1 VTRRKNPVSPGAA
14 YPREVTAHPRPRA
27 RGLVIGLAAAVS
39 FGISAPLAKEL
50 LEEVEPQ
57 LLAGLLYLGAFA
69 LLTAVP
75 RRAHT
80 RETPVRRAD
89 APRVALMV
97 VAGGIVAPVLLLVG
111 LVEVSAISGS
121 LLLNLEGPLT
131 VLIAAL
137 VFGEYLGLRA
147 SVASALIFGGAT
159 VLALANGDLSGTAWG
174 VALIAAACAAWAL
187 DNNLT
192 QSLTLRDPRAVVRI
206 KVGVA
211 GAFNLVVALLR
222 GEHLP
227 TLALLLAAL
236 TLGAISYGASVLLD
250 AYALRALGAARE
262 AAVFAT
268 APLAGVFVAVTFFGD
283 TFSTRQLAA
292 AALMAAGVI
301 LLLRDRHLHVH
312 THQPT
317 QHEHV
322 HVHDLHHQHEHIG
335 GVDLSGPH
343 AHAHSHRALVHAHEH
358 VSDLHHRHRHGDR
371 D

>member
-1 VTRRKNPVSPGAA
+1 M
-14 YPREVTAHPRPRA
+14 
-27 RGLVIGLAAAVS
+27 GLAAAVS
-39 FGISAPLAKEL
+39 FGISAPVAKEL
-50 LEEVEPQ
+50 LDNVEPQ

-69 LLTAVP
+69 VLLVVP

-80 RETPVRRAD
+80 RETPLRRAD
-89 APRVALMV
+89 APRLALML
-97 VAGGIVAPVLLLVG
+97 VAGGIIAPVLLLMG
-111 LVEVSAISGS
+111 LVEVSAVSGS
-121 LLLNLEGPLT
+121 LLLNLEGPFT

-137 VFGEYLGLRA
+137 VFGEYLGVRATTA
-147 SVASALIFGGAT
+147 SVLIFGGAT
-159 VLALANGDLSGTAWG
+159 VLALANGDLGGTAWG

-211 GAFNLVVALLR
+211 GTFNLVVALLR

-227 TLALLLAAL
+227 EFGLLLAAL
-236 TLGAISYGASVLLD
+236 ALGAISYGASVLFD

-268 APLAGVFVAVTFFGD
+268 APLAGVFVAIMFFGD
-283 TFSTRQLAA
+283 AFSTRQLAA
-292 AALMAAGVI
+292 AGLMAAGVI
-301 LLLRDRHLHVH
+301 LLLRDRHFHVH

-317 QHEHV
+317 EHEHV
-322 HVHDLHHQHEHIG
+322 HVHDLHHQHEHAA
-335 GVDLSGPH
+335 GVDPREPH
-343 AHAHSHRALVHAHEH
+343 AHEHSHDALVHAHVH

-371 D
+371 G